1 VTPLALFTL
10 LGFGAV
16 IVLALAVW
24 SLLMPR
30 RAPNEHPASERPGS
44 ERAERRRARSND
56 EVRGAKAR
64 SEARERPA
72 GEDAFERFL
81 RAGRDDPK

>member
-1 VTPLALFTL
+1 MTPIALLTL
-10 LGFGAV
+10 LAFGAV

-24 SLLMPR
+24 TLLAPKRASIEKPR
-30 RAPNEHPASERPGS
+30 TDRP
-44 ERAERRRARSND
+44 RPQSND

-64 SEARERPA
+64 PEPRARPA

>member
-1 VTPLALFTL
+1 MTPLALLTL
-10 LGFGAV
+10 LAFGAV
-16 IVLALAVW
+16 VVLALAVW
-24 SLLMPR
+24 TVLSPKRSTPQEPR
-30 RAPNEHPASERPGS
+30 PERP
-44 ERAERRRARSND
+44 RPRSND

-64 SEARERPA
+64 AQARERPA

>member
-1 VTPLALFTL
+1 MTPLALLTL
-10 LGFGAV
+10 LAFGAV

-24 SLLMPR
+24 TLLAPERTRSESPR
-30 RAPNEHPASERPGS
+30 PERP
-44 ERAERRRARSND
+44 RPQSND

-64 SEARERPA
+64 SEPRARPA

>member
-1 VTPLALFTL
+1 MTPLALLTL
-10 LGFGAV
+10 LAFGAV
-16 IVLALAVW
+16 VVLALAVW
-24 SLLMPR
+24 TLLAPKR
-30 RAPNEHPASERPGS
+30 TSAESARAEHPRP
-44 ERAERRRARSND
+44 RSND

-64 SEARERPA
+64 SEPRVRPT

>member
-1 VTPLALFTL
+1 VTPLALLTL
-10 LGFGAV
+10 LGFGSV
-16 IVLALAVW
+16 VVLALALW
-24 SLLMPR
+24 TLLAPER
-30 RAPNEHPASERPGS
+30 RAPDAPRPERP
-44 ERAERRRARSND
+44 RPQSND

-64 SEARERPA
+64 SEPRARPA

>member
-1 VTPLALFTL
+1 VTPLALLTL
-10 LGFGAV
+10 LAFGAV
-16 IVLALAVW
+16 LVLALALW
-24 SLLMPR
+24 TLLAPR
-30 RAPNEHPASERPGS
+30 RTPRERPRP
-44 ERAERRRARSND
+44 EEPRPRSND

-64 SEARERPA
+64 GEARERPA